1 MSQGEIEGLIFKR
14 LRNDI
19 DEREGTGIIRK
30 SITRKEHFSKICSL
44 ASPEVENI
52 TDKETLV

>member
-1 MSQGEIEGLIFKR
+1 MSEGEIEGLMIGKR

-30 SITRKEHFSKICSL
+30 SITKKEHFSEICS
-44 ASPEVENI
+44 
-52 TDKETLV
+52 

>member
-1 MSQGEIEGLIFKR
+1 MSEREIEGLIFGRR

-30 SITRKEHFSKICSL
+30 SITKKEHFSKICS
-44 ASPEVENI
+44 
-52 TDKETLV
+52 